1 MPSTPVDT
9 RSRSTP
15 RTNIDYSISLVI
27 QAVIVFC
34 VATPALIVAIFRLKQ
49 PDDGPGRPRLDRVGE
64 VTDVLDPPLEEALAT
79 PDHEI
84 VTLEN
89 LRAVSQGRSRGL
101 GVTVLVFA
109 LIELLY
115 FGFRTDHAAETT
127 IQFASD
133 TATVVPALSSA
144 MRVVVALL
152 GAGCITVGVVLLVRH
167 RMRALAV
174 LALVV
179 GAGLVAWVLALLL
192 HFNSQ
197 GALKTLTV
205 PVSGTAWLI
214 GAVSL
219 VGGAYL
225 VVSRPSRPAYPIFF
239 SATALFI
246 LAFLVWIARGSNVGT
261 VPPLELTGILGL
273 SFISATPLIYGS
285 LSGVMCERAGVVN
298 IAIEGQFMFGAM
310 SGAIVASVIGG
321 TTLGLVAG
329 TAVAGAFGAL
339 LGCAL
344 AYMALHF
351 RANQIIV
358 GVVIVAFCTAMVQF
372 MMDQVLNN
380 KQSLNTGV
388 GALPIAIPGLSKI
401 PFFGPIFFDQT
412 YFVYLAVVLV
422 ALVNF
427 VLFRTRIGPARPRGR
442 REAKGRRDGRAQRG
456 AHPLRHG
463 DPRRLRRGHRRSR
476 VHDRRSGIPM
486 GVGITGG
493 RGVHRARDHDLRP
506 LASVVARS
514 RPRCCSAS
522 RSPSGPRCSLYL
534 NQLVIPTELIYALP
548 YIVTIAAVA
557 RPRRAGCGPPAA
569 DGIPYSRE

>member
-1 MPSTPVDT
+1 M
-9 RSRSTP
+9 
-15 RTNIDYSISLVI
+15 
-27 QAVIVFC
+27 
-34 VATPALIVAIFRLKQ
+34 
-49 PDDGPGRPRLDRVGE
+49 
-64 VTDVLDPPLEEALAT
+64 TDVLDPPLEEALAT

-329 TAVAGAFGAL
+329 TAVAGAFGGPPRL
-339 LGCAL
+339 RSR
-344 AYMALHF
+344 LH
-351 RANQIIV
+351 
-358 GVVIVAFCTAMVQF
+358 GP
-372 MMDQVLNN
+372 
-380 KQSLNTGV
+380 
-388 GALPIAIPGLSKI
+388 ALPSQP
-401 PFFGPIFFDQT
+401 DHRRRRHRR
-412 YFVYLAVVLV
+412 VLH
-422 ALVNF
+422 
-427 VLFRTRIGPARPRGR
+427 
-442 REAKGRRDGRAQRG
+442 RDGAVHDGPGPQQQAVPQHRRRRAPDR
-456 AHPLRHG
+456 HPGTVEDPLLRP
-463 DPRRLRRGHRRSR
+463 DLLRPDLLRLPRR
-476 VHDRRSGIPM
+476 
-486 GVGITGG
+486 
-493 RGVHRARDHDLRP
+493 RARRARQLRAVP
-506 LASVVARS
+506 HAHGACASGRSARS
-514 RPRCCSAS
+514 RR
-522 RSPSGPRCSLYL
+522 RRRPSGSAWCASA
-534 NQLVIPTELIYALP
+534 TAW
-548 YIVTIAAVA
+548 
-557 RPRRAGCGPPAA
+557 
-569 DGIPYSRE
+569 